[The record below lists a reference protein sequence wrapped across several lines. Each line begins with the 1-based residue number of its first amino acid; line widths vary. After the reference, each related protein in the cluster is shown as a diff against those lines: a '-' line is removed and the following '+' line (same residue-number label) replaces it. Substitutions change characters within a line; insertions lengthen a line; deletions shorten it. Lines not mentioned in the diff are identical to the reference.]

1 MATAPEEMED
11 LSKVTGAL
19 LVNFGTIQSLAGMLA
34 AGTLLVYQYL
44 HLALCYHHNP
54 VLLAPALSIYVILE
68 LAKRDDLWLVTVV
81 L

>member
-34 AGTLLVYQYL
+34 AGMSTGSTFLYGTLLPSIIYS
-44 HLALCYHHNP
+44 LARFGSFFWN
-54 VLLAPALSIYVILE
+54 IRIQ
-68 LAKRDDLWLVTVV
+68 
-81 L
+81 